1 MWGISTSMDIP
12 LSFLHFYFFSGA
24 GAGALA
30 GSAGFSGAGAAFS
43 GAGAGGGAGFASS
56 FAAGG
61 FCSAEGPQPTSAKL
75 AKNVIAI
82 HNTNSF
88 FMFFTSFL
96 F

>member
-12 LSFLHFYFFSGA
+12 LSFLHFYFFS
-24 GAGALA
+24 